1 MVVFID
7 ESGTHKHDGHST
19 TAVVY
24 VEVIYSDE
32 FNKKIVKIEENLRLN
47 SFHWS
52 EERWDVRNKFL
63 TEISKLD
70 FQAKVAI
77 FKNPVKPEKMMEV
90 VFQHLITEG
99 NIRNIYLDGK
109 KPKWYELALKKA
121 LRDRGVSVRKLR
133 TVNDKSQPGVQV
145 ADCLA
150 GLVRRHY
157 DNQSEK
163 NPKKWF
169 DKLRKDKKLTM
180 QLLFEG

>member
-1 MVVFID
+1 MIVYID
-7 ESGTHKHDGHST
+7 ESGTHKQDGHST

-24 VEVIYSDE
+24 VEVDHDQE
-32 FNKKIVKIEENLRLN
+32 FNDRIMEIERELRLE

-52 EERWDVRNKFL
+52 EERWDVREKFL
-63 TEISKLD
+63 TRIAKLD
-70 FQAKVAI
+70 FTAKVAI
-77 FKNPVKPEKMMEV
+77 FKNPLKQDKMLEV

-99 NIRNIYLDGK
+99 NIRNIFLDGK
-109 KPKWYELALKKA
+109 KPKWYELSLKKA
-121 LRDRGVSVRKLR
+121 LRDKGISVRKLK

-157 DNQSEK
+157 DDQTED

-169 DKLRKDKKLTM
+169 NKLKKDKKLTM
-180 QLLFEG
+180 QLLFGQ

>member
-1 MVVFID
+1 MIVFIG
-7 ESGTHKHDGHST
+7 ESGSQKEDGHST

-24 VEVIYSDE
+24 VEVLYSDE
-32 FNKKIVKIEENLRLN
+32 FNEKIRRIEEDLRLD

-52 EERWDVRNKFL
+52 EERWVVRNKFL
-63 TEISKLD
+63 AGISGLD
-70 FQAKVAI
+70 FKAKVAI
-77 FKNPVKPEKMMEV
+77 FKNPVRPEKMMEV

-109 KPKWYELALKKA
+109 KPKWYELGLKKA
-121 LRDRGVSVRKLR
+121 LRDKGISVRKLK

-157 DNQSEK
+157 DNQNEENS
-163 NPKKWF
+163 KKWF
-169 DKLRKDKKLTM
+169 DKLKRDKKLTM